1 MAATQVVRS
10 EWTKIRSVAST
21 VWTLSLAAVVTVALG
36 VLISLLSKNE
46 FDDLSTKDRLSFD
59 PTFISFAGMSLGQL
73 AMIVFGVLVV
83 SNEYSTGMIRTSLAA
98 VPQRGTFLFS
108 KIAVATGLA
117 FLVALATSF
126 VAFFLGQAMLGSHR
140 ASIGDPGV
148 LRAVIGGG
156 LYMTLIA
163 LFSMGVAT
171 MLRSPMLS
179 LGILMPFFFLISTI
193 LGNVYADQEGRPV
206 PPGPGRQ
213 QDHAGRHPDRR
224 RHSVRPLGRPGDHG
238 PVGGGGGGGRVRAA
252 EEEGRVGSSGG
263 FAGERSSNPLHPAHA
278 LT

>member
-1 MAATQVVRS
+1 MATAQVVRS

-21 VWTLSLAAVVTVALG
+21 VWTLSLAGVVTIALG

-46 FDDLSTKDRLSFD
+46 FDNLSRDDRLSFD
-59 PTFISFAGMSLGQL
+59 PTFISFAGMTLGQL

-108 KIAVATGLA
+108 KIAVATALA
-117 FLVALATSF
+117 FVVGLATSF
-126 VAFFLGQAMLGSHR
+126 VTFFLGQAMLGSHR
-140 ASIGDPGV
+140 AEIGDPGV
-148 LRAVIGGG
+148 LRAVFGGG

-163 LFSMGVAT
+163 VFSMGVAV

-193 LGNVYADQEGRPV
+193 LGNVGATEKVGRYLPDQAGSKIMQVVTPV
-206 PPGPGRQ
+206 DDDTPYGPWGGL
-213 QDHAGRHPDRR
+213 A
-224 RHSVRPLGRPGDHG
+224 VMALWVVAALLGGYLMLRKRD
-238 PVGGGGGGGRVRAA
+238 A
-252 EEEGRVGSSGG
+252 
-263 FAGERSSNPLHPAHA
+263 
-278 LT
+278 

>member
-1 MAATQVVRS
+1 MTAIQAVRS

-21 VWTLSLAAVVTVALG
+21 VWTLSLAVVVTVALG
-36 VLISLLSKNE
+36 MLISALSSNE
-46 FDDLSTKDRLSFD
+46 FDNMSRRDRLSFD

-117 FLVALATSF
+117 LAVGLATSF

-140 ASIGDPGV
+140 ASIGDPHV
-148 LRAVIGGG
+148 LRAVLGGG

-163 LFSMGVAT
+163 MFSMGVAA

-179 LGILMPFFFLISTI
+179 LGILMPFFFLISNI
-193 LGNVYADQEGRPV
+193 LGNVDATKKIGRFLPDQAGSRIMQVVTPIDDDSPYGPWGGLGIMALWVLAALIGGYAV
-206 PPGPGRQ
+206 LK
-213 QDHAGRHPDRR
+213 RR
-224 RHSVRPLGRPGDHG
+224 D
-238 PVGGGGGGGRVRAA
+238 A
-252 EEEGRVGSSGG
+252 
-263 FAGERSSNPLHPAHA
+263 
-278 LT
+278 

>member
-1 MAATQVVRS
+1 MAATQVLRS

-21 VWTLSLAAVVTVALG
+21 VWTLGLAAVVTVALG

-46 FDDLSTKDRLSFD
+46 FKNMSEKDRLSFD

-98 VPQRGTFLFS
+98 VPQRGTFLFG

-117 FLVALATSF
+117 FVVGIVTSF
-126 VAFFLGQAMLGSHR
+126 VSFFLGQAMLGSHK
-140 ASIGDPGV
+140 ASIGDSGV

-156 LYMTLIA
+156 LYMALIA
-163 LFSMGVAT
+163 VFSMGVAT

-179 LGILMPFFFLISTI
+179 LGILMPFFFLVSNI
-193 LGNVYADQEGRPV
+193 LGNVSATKKIGRYLPDQAGSKIMQVVTPLDDDTPYGPWGGLAIMVAWVALAVLGGYALLKKRD
-206 PPGPGRQ
+206 
-213 QDHAGRHPDRR
+213 A
-224 RHSVRPLGRPGDHG
+224 
-238 PVGGGGGGGRVRAA
+238 
-252 EEEGRVGSSGG
+252 
-263 FAGERSSNPLHPAHA
+263 
-278 LT
+278 

>member
-1 MAATQVVRS
+1 MAATQVIRS

-21 VWTLSLAAVVTVALG
+21 VWTLSLAVVVTIALG
-36 VLISLLSKNE
+36 MLISALSKNE
-46 FDDLSTKDRLSFD
+46 YDDMSRDRRLDFD

-98 VPQRGTFLFS
+98 VPQRGAFLSS

-117 FLVALATSF
+117 LAVGLATSF
-126 VAFFLGQAMLGSHR
+126 ATFFLGQAVLGSHR
-140 ASIGDPGV
+140 ASIGDTGV

-163 LFSMGVAT
+163 VFSMGVAT

-193 LGNVYADQEGRPV
+193 LGNVSATKKIGRYLPDQAGSRIMQVVTPIDDDT
-206 PPGPGRQ
+206 PYGPW
-213 QDHAGRHPDRR
+213 
-224 RHSVRPLGRPGDHG
+224 
-238 PVGGGGGGGRVRAA
+238 
-252 EEEGRVGSSGG
+252 GG
-263 FAGERSSNPLHPAHA
+263 FGIMALWTAGA
-278 LT
+278 LAGGYLLLKKRDA